1 MKKEKTQNEVHDG
14 VPYQF
19 TASPL
24 NLMYV
29 LDTDC
34 FKMLNLLI
42 QEESYWKSK
51 GKLVDNY
58 FFKSV
63 NDLKEDMFMSN
74 DQDVRLTLEALYV
87 NGLIDIIN
95 QGEQHKASKFRINL
109 ERIIEIDKMSI
120 LDVKKFLPRIFK
132 LKRGSK
138 SSYMQKEEKRISPP
152 ELKIA

>member
-1 MKKEKTQNEVHDG
+1 MKIKTNEVKD
-14 VPYQF
+14 VIPYQF

-24 NLMYV
+24 NLMYS
-29 LDTDC
+29 LDSDC
-34 FKMLNLLI
+34 FKMMNLLI
-42 QEESYWKSK
+42 QEDSYWRSK
-51 GKLVDNY
+51 GQLVDNY
-58 FFKSV
+58 FFKSL

-109 ERIIEIDKMSI
+109 ERISEIDKMSI
-120 LDVKKFLPRIFK
+120 LDVKKFLRRIFK

-138 SSYMQKEEKRISPP
+138 CSYMQKEEKRISPS
-152 ELKIA
+152 ELKAA

>member
-1 MKKEKTQNEVHDG
+1 MKIKTNEDKDVI
-14 VPYQF
+14 PYQF

-24 NLMYV
+24 NLMYS
-29 LDTDC
+29 LDSDC
-34 FKMLNLLI
+34 FKMMNLLI
-42 QEESYWKSK
+42 QEDSYWNSK

-109 ERIIEIDKMSI
+109 ERISEIDKMSI

-132 LKRGSK
+132 LKRGSIC
-138 SSYMQKEEKRISPP
+138 SYMKKEEKRISPS
-152 ELKIA
+152 ELKAA